1 MTSFIKTADADKI
14 ILVIDGQISHA
25 INPQCDEWQKYEQ
38 FIADGGIEIEAQPS
52 DCHEFVNGVWVLSA
66 ALEAEAVSELI
77 ASLESAVNKH
87 INDAAIAM
95 RYESIL
101 TAVTYA
107 SDPTVPQFQSEGL
120 SLLSWRSACWAKCY
134 ELLAVGVMMSAEE
147 LIAQLPK
154 I

>member
-1 MTSFIKTADADKI
+1 MIDWTKQITAEDK
-14 ILVIDGQISHA
+14 VA
-25 INPQCDEWQKYEQ
+25 AAK
-38 FIADGGIEIEAQPS
+38 IA
-52 DCHEFVNGVWVLSA
+52 
-66 ALEAEAVSELI
+66 LI

-95 RYESIL
+95 GYESIL

-107 SDPTVPQFQSEGL
+107 SDPTVPRFQSEGL

-134 ELLAVGVMMSAEE
+134 ELLDVGVMMTEEE

-154 I
+154 L